1 MDERQVIRELLESG
15 QLPTPEM
22 VAKIL
27 QPEPPKVVTK
37 TCGSSVEVVQSFHY
51 EPKKI
56 EVSDFANYFK
66 SRYSFLKNLLSNRAE
81 VESPTSIS
89 KLANA
94 REKANIIGLISTIQK
109 LPSGALKMIVE
120 DQSGSINAIISSK
133 DPELAKK
140 ASYLALDEVVALKG
154 TVGKNTF
161 FVNDI
166 VWPDIPAKTPKKS
179 PDEVYAAFTGDMHAG
194 SNMFLPEQLEKFIK
208 WTRGEFGD
216 SSQKEMAQKT
226 KYIFVLGDTVDGV
239 GIYPEQEKE
248 LKVKDIYK
256 QFELAAEFLSRIPED
271 KQIIICP
278 GNHDGIRICEPQPPL
293 YKDIAAPLYELPNVI
308 HVSNPAVVNIHKQDG
323 FPGFDVL
330 MYHGYSFDY
339 FVDAIEPL
347 RLAGGYDAPDKIIE
361 FLLKRR
367 HLAPSYGST
376 LALPILNDPLLIKQV
391 PDIIAT
397 GHIHKAKIAQYRGV
411 LTIAASCWQ
420 ARTSFQEK
428 VGHHPEPSRVPII
441 NLKTGQAKMLK
452 FE

>member
-1 MDERQVIRELLESG
+1 
-15 QLPTPEM
+15 
-22 VAKIL
+22 
-27 QPEPPKVVTK
+27 
-37 TCGSSVEVVQSFHY
+37 
-51 EPKKI
+51 
-56 EVSDFANYFK
+56 
-66 SRYSFLKNLLSNRAE
+66 
-81 VESPTSIS
+81 
-89 KLANA
+89 
-94 REKANIIGLISTIQK
+94 
-109 LPSGALKMIVE
+109 
-120 DQSGSINAIISSK
+120 
-133 DPELAKK
+133 
-140 ASYLALDEVVALKG
+140 
-154 TVGKNTF
+154 
-161 FVNDI
+161 
-166 VWPDIPAKTPKKS
+166 
-179 PDEVYAAFTGDMHAG
+179 MHAG

-293 YKDIAAPLYELPNVI
+293 YKDIAAPLYDLPNVI

-339 FVDAIEPL
+339 FVDAIEAL

-376 LALPILNDPLLIKQV
+376 LALPMLNDPLLIKQV